1 MPPGYRLVTF
11 DRVASTNTEA
21 MRLAAAGDPGNVWLV
36 ADEQTSGRGRSGRN
50 WSDVPGNLTASL
62 LLRLSCGP
70 EIAQQLALLTG
81 VAVVDAVR
89 RLACVGSPPPLSGRI
104 GEEGVHDDTCSAPP
118 PPHSSPVQGEGGVP
132 TLRLKWPND
141 VLIGQAKFGGILLE
155 SAQGLGG
162 PGLVAVI
169 GIGLNIAGT
178 PEGLDR
184 AATSLAASGIAT
196 NRDAVL
202 GFVAS
207 AMDAALAIWD
217 EGEEFQT
224 IREAW
229 ADRAGPVGEPLIV
242 NAGQGPVSGRFA
254 GLDRDGALLLADGQ
268 GGTRRFTYGD
278 VTLAG
283 SAGAQ

>member
-11 DRVASTNTEA
+11 DRVESTNTEA
-21 MRLAAAGDPGNVWLV
+21 MRLAATGDEGHVWLV
-36 ADEQTSGRGRSGRN
+36 AAEQSKGRGRSGRG
-50 WSDVPGNLTASL
+50 WTAVPGNLYASL
-62 LLRLSCGP
+62 LLRVSCGP

-89 RLACVGSPPPLSGRI
+89 NVA
-104 GEEGVHDDTCSAPP
+104 AP
-118 PPHSSPVQGEGGVP
+118 SSTPSLDGDRGPRKGEGRANAS
-132 TLRLKWPND
+132 TLALRLKWPND
-141 VLIGQAKFGGILLE
+141 ILIGEAKLGGILLE

-162 PGLVAVI
+162 SGLVVVV
-169 GIGLNIAGT
+169 GIGLNVAAA
-178 PEGLDR
+178 PAGLDR
-184 AATSLAASGIAT
+184 AATSLATSGILT
-196 NRDAVL
+196 DRDTIL
-202 GFVAS
+202 GAIAS

-217 EGEEFQT
+217 EGREFQT
-224 IREAW
+224 IRMAW

-242 NAGQGPVSGRFA
+242 NAGQGPVSGRYA